1 MLRSASYIATLALCL
16 STMTAAPLPAFEQE
30 GRMRDAP
37 PLLDTLAL
45 WLGANFD
52 LPLAVHN
59 PRLVTLPGPE
69 LIAMRYGDGARIAPD
84 RVVALYD
91 EATATIYLSDGWTGR
106 SPAELSI
113 LVHEMVHH
121 MQAMAGHRFA
131 CPAARERLAYDAQ
144 DAWLAL
150 FGEDLQSAFDL
161 DPAMLLVGTV
171 CTH

>member
-1 MLRSASYIATLALCL
+1 MLRSAPYIATLALCFT
-16 STMTAAPLPAFEQE
+16 TMTAAPSSAFAQE
-30 GRMRDAP
+30 GRIRDAP

-45 WLGANFD
+45 WLEANFD
-52 LPLAVHN
+52 LPRAARD

-69 LIAMRYGDGARIAPD
+69 LVAMRYGEGASVAPD

-91 EATATIYLSDGWTGR
+91 ETTSTIYLSDGWTGR
-106 SPAELSI
+106 DPAEMSI
-113 LVHEMVHH
+113 LVHELVHH

>member
-1 MLRSASYIATLALCL
+1 MLRSVPYIATLALCL
-16 STMTAAPLPAFEQE
+16 STMTAAPMPAFAQE
-30 GRMRDAP
+30 GRMPDAP

-45 WLGANFD
+45 WLEANFD
-52 LPLAVHN
+52 LPRAARDPH
-59 PRLVTLPGPE
+59 LVTLPRPE
-69 LIAMRYGDGARIAPD
+69 LIAMRYGDGAGVDPD

-91 EATATIYLSDGWTGR
+91 EATNTIYLSEGWTGR

-113 LVHEMVHH
+113 LVHELVHH

-131 CPAARERLAYDAQ
+131 CPAARERLAYDVQ

-150 FGEDLQSAFDL
+150 FGEDLETAFNL

>member
-1 MLRSASYIATLALCL
+1 MLCSVPYFTTLALCL
-16 STMTAAPLPAFEQE
+16 STMTAAPLPALAQE
-30 GRMRDAP
+30 GRMPDAP
-37 PLLDTLAL
+37 PLLYTLAL
-45 WLGANFD
+45 WLEANFD
-52 LPLAVHN
+52 LPRATRDPHLA
-59 PRLVTLPGPE
+59 TLPGPE
-69 LIAMRYGDGARIAPD
+69 LIAMRYGEGVDVAPD

-91 EATATIYLSDGWTGR
+91 EATNTIYLSEGWTGR

-113 LVHEMVHH
+113 LVPELVHH

-131 CPAARERLAYDAQ
+131 CPAARERMAYRAQ

-150 FGEDLQSAFDL
+150 FGEDLETAFNL

>member
-1 MLRSASYIATLALCL
+1 MRRSAPYITTLVLGL
-16 STMTAAPLPAFEQE
+16 STMTAAPLPATAQE

-37 PLLDTLAL
+37 SLLDTLAL
-45 WLGANFD
+45 WLEANFD
-52 LPLAVHN
+52 LPRAARD
-59 PRLVTLPGPE
+59 PRLVTLPSSE
-69 LIAMRYGDGARIAPD
+69 LVAMRYGVGASVAPD
-84 RVVALYD
+84 RVVALY
-91 EATATIYLSDGWTGR
+91 EETTGTIYLSDGWTGH

-113 LVHEMVHH
+113 LVHELVHH

-131 CPAARERLAYDAQ
+131 CPAARERLAYRAQ

-150 FGEDLQSAFDL
+150 FGEDLETAFNL

>member
-16 STMTAAPLPAFEQE
+16 SAMTAAPLPAFEQE

-37 PLLDTLAL
+37 PLLDTLGL

-52 LPLAVHN
+52 LPRTAHN
-59 PRLVTLPGPE
+59 PRLVTLPGAE
-69 LIAMRYGDGARIAPD
+69 LVAMRYGDGAGVAPD

-91 EATATIYLSDGWTGR
+91 EATGTIYLSDGWSGS

-113 LVHEMVHH
+113 LVHELVHH